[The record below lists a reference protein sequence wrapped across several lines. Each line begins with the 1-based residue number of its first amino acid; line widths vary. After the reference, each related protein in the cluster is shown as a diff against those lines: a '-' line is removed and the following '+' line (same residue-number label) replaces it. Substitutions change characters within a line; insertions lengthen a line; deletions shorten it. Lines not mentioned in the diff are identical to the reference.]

1 MKEISYRK
9 EGDYLIPNLVVKGS
23 NSDYHIGLYGRLRLK
38 YLKEHKKGYYTEL
51 MLDWTLPEH
60 LIDID
65 KEATKRV
72 SQIIKQLSETEGI
85 DESLKQN
92 NQLEWVRCMNNIKN
106 RTEEIV
112 FNELIYV

>member
-51 MLDWTLPEH
+51 MLD
-60 LIDID
+60 
-65 KEATKRV
+65 
-72 SQIIKQLSETEGI
+72 
-85 DESLKQN
+85 
-92 NQLEWVRCMNNIKN
+92 
-106 RTEEIV
+106 
-112 FNELIYV
+112 